1 MDCSDWG
8 LGVELAAHPVGGAGD
23 PVQWGDQKQE
33 VSTALHAGQGTQH
46 RGDMQAVFVASGDR
60 GGEEEFL

>member
-1 MDCSDWG
+1 MACTDWG

-23 PVQWGDQKQE
+23 PVQWGDHQR
-33 VSTALHAGQGTQH
+33 STTLHAGQGTQL

>member
-1 MDCSDWG
+1 MACTDWR
-8 LGVELAAHPVGGAGD
+8 LGVELAGHPVGGAGD
-23 PVQWGDQKQE
+23 PVQWGDHLQE
-33 VSTALHAGQGTQH
+33 ASTRRSETQR